1 MGLKKELG
9 LTPPPLV
16 DNVPFFYRF
25 FYRRASLSDDGDLS
39 LVMKTCDVCDDGI
52 GTYHHDYHDMIPSL
66 RLVFSVLLITFAL
79 VASVYLVDY
88 KQGQL
93 AK

>member
-1 MGLKKELG
+1 
-9 LTPPPLV
+9 
-16 DNVPFFYRF
+16 
-25 FYRRASLSDDGDLS
+25 
-39 LVMKTCDVCDDGI
+39 MKTCDVCDDGI